1 MNKITNQ
8 IIVLFVT
15 SLMGIVFFSFNLFVL
30 KDDIKGL
37 YDYKRIFVC
46 FLLIVM
52 SIEILLSYEFR
63 YKIIHQFNS
72 LNPNVKFYLVI
83 FFSSAEIANV
93 FGLYFYRAHEDY
105 FYFIGLMFFS
115 AMIAMVCYQYR
126 SRIFIYFTLISYL
139 LFFSVI
145 FGHWVAV
152 AYNIELS
159 FYSII
164 SFANPRMLNQVQSW
178 IIIPVM
184 YFTIIAIRQSKFY
197 LLAILPLALNFAIII
212 ALDGRG
218 VAVSSITAILL
229 WAWFDKSLR
238 KIILSV
244 FVYSLVAGLIIKL
257 ALLSPL
263 PEYLVWGTSPDVSIN
278 IRTTDA
284 GRLAVWIE
292 ALQMVSFWGHGGD
305 AFICNSTTFGRP
317 HNSILLIL
325 VNWGVI
331 SAISYSLLLLCALKT
346 VYLTKHRM
354 IRVAGLSML
363 SGFAYSL
370 VSGVVDS
377 PLSQLTGAIS
387 IALFWASCQHF
398 KRRKVN
404 KVVITRAMP
413 KHFILMLCS
422 VLTVSLVGN
431 KVYQRI
437 NNNHYRDMPIGKT
450 QFWVGQNCI
459 DEEALLMK

>member
-1 MNKITNQ
+1 MNKITNK

-15 SLMGIVFFSFNLFVL
+15 SLIGIAFFSFNLFVL

-52 SIEILLSYEFR
+52 SIHVLLHHEFR

-72 LNPNVKFYLVI
+72 LSQKVKVLFVI
-83 FFSSAEIANV
+83 FFSSAAIANL
-93 FGLYFYRAHEDY
+93 FGLYFYRAQEDY
-105 FYFIGLMFFS
+105 FYFIGLMLFCAVIS
-115 AMIAMVCYQYR
+115 MVCYQGR
-126 SRIFIYFTLISYL
+126 TRIFIYFTLISYL

-145 FGHWVAV
+145 LGHWVAV
-152 AYNIELS
+152 AYDIELS
-159 FYSII
+159 FHSII

-184 YFTIIAIRQSKFY
+184 YFTIIAIRQSKTY
-197 LLAILPLALNFAIII
+197 ILAILPLALNFAIII

-218 VAVSSITAILL
+218 IAVSSITAILL

-238 KIILSV
+238 KMILSV
-244 FVYSLVAGLIIKL
+244 FFHSLIAGFIIKL

-263 PEYLVWGTSPDVSIN
+263 PEYLVLGISPDAWTN

-292 ALQMVSFWGHGGD
+292 ALQMVSFLGHGGD

-331 SAISYSLLLLCALKT
+331 SAISYSLLLLYAFKT
-346 VYLTKHRM
+346 IYLTKHRL
-354 IRVAGLSML
+354 IRVSGLSML

-398 KRRKVN
+398 KRCEVN
-404 KVVITRAMP
+404 NVAITRITE
-413 KHFILMLCS
+413 KHFILILCS
-422 VLTVSLVGN
+422 VLTIGLVGN

-437 NNNHYRDMPIGKT
+437 DNNHYRGMPIGKT